1 MIIGFALLLVVTLL
15 AGIRFYLGPTFG
27 DRVLVFDLL
36 TSVMIGGTV
45 LYAISHDKKEI
56 VSLVLVLSILSFVG
70 TSVLA
75 YYLEQRKESDE

>member
-1 MIIGFALLLVVTLL
+1 MIIGCALLIIVTLL

-45 LYAISHDKKEI
+45 LYAIYFDRKEI
-56 VSLVLVLSILSFVG
+56 VSLVLVLAILSFVG
-70 TSVLA
+70 TAALA
-75 YYLEQRKESDE
+75 YYLEQRTESDE

>member
-1 MIIGFALLLVVTLL
+1 MIVGFALLLVVTLL
-15 AGIRFYLGPTFG
+15 TGIRFYLGPTFG

-45 LYAISHDKKEI
+45 LYAIYFDQKEI
-56 VSLVLVLSILSFVG
+56 ISLVLVLSILSFVG
-70 TSVLA
+70 TAALA